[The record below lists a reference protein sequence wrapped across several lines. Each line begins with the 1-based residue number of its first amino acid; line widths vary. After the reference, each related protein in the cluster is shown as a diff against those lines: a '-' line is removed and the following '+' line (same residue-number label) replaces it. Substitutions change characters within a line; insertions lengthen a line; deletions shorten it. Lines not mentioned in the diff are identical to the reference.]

1 MALATVQAN
10 LHRGSEG
17 PRRAFRVWWASL
29 PFRVLVTTM
38 LSTLVVLG
46 LAGFFLIHMVS
57 GGVVRAKRQAVMNEA
72 NSAHAFM
79 QQQLRGSDARSMAVA
94 EALNRLAEQTSA
106 QTTQYQMVI
115 QSSTS
120 TLVSGGLEASSVP
133 EALSKKVRQADGMY
147 ITPTSVQWADP
158 AKASEPGFVVGA
170 SLITATNERVP
181 VYYVFPMTAE
191 SQTLQLIQNAVIISF
206 TLLLG
211 AMLVIVYAVT
221 WQVVTPIR
229 RASDT
234 ALRLASGELDERM
247 EERGTV
253 EIQAL
258 ASSMNQMAGELQT
271 RIRQLE
277 SLSAVQRQFVSD
289 VSHELRTPLT
299 TIKMASDLLYAS
311 RDDIGVSSRRTVELM
326 WSEIERFDELLA
338 DLLEI
343 SRFDAGAAV
352 LALDE
357 HDLTR
362 LVGEEIEAQRPLA
375 ERQGIELRMQ
385 VLSDDTRA
393 ELDARRVRR
402 ILRNLLGN
410 AIDHG
415 QGKPVVVTVAADED
429 TVALTVRDH
438 GISLD
443 SDQSAKVFDRF
454 WRADPARTRV
464 VGGTGL
470 GLSIALEDAKLHR
483 GWLSAWGRPGEGAQ
497 FRLTLP
503 RTRDHKVLV
512 SPLPVAPTDDE
523 GSVE

>member
-1 MALATVQAN
+1 MQATPQDNRQGLSAR
-10 LHRGSEG
+10 LRI
-17 PRRAFRVWWASL
+17 WWSSL

-38 LSTLVVLG
+38 LSTMIVLG
-46 LAGFFLIHMVS
+46 LAGFFLIQMVTT
-57 GGVVRAKRQAVMNEA
+57 GVVRAKRGAVINEA
-72 NSAHAFM
+72 SGVHAFM
-79 QQQLRGSDARSMAVA
+79 QQQLRTPESRGMAVV
-94 EALNRLAEQTSA
+94 EALNRMAEQASA

-120 TLVSGGLEASSVP
+120 TIVSGGLAPSSVP
-133 EALSKKVRQADGMY
+133 MQLQDKVHGSDGMF
-147 ITPTSVQWADP
+147 ITPTSIRWVD
-158 AKASEPGFVVGA
+158 AKQPSEPGLVVGTT
-170 SLITATNERVP
+170 LITATDERVP
-181 VYYVFPMTAE
+181 VFYVFPMTAE
-191 SQTLQLIQNAVIISF
+191 TKTLQLIQSAVVVSF
-206 TLLLG
+206 SLLLA

-229 RASDT
+229 KASVT
-234 ALRLASGELDERM
+234 ALRLASGNLDERM

-253 EIQAL
+253 EIQSL
-258 ASSMNQMAGELQT
+258 AESMNQMAGELQA
-271 RIRQLE
+271 RIGQLE

-299 TIKMASDLLYAS
+299 TIKMASDLLYESCDAIS
-311 RDDIGVSSRRTVELM
+311 PSSRRTVELM
-326 WSEIERFDELLA
+326 WNEIERFDELLA

-357 HDLTR
+357 HDFSR
-362 LVGEEIEAQRPLA
+362 IVAEEVEAQRALA
-375 ERQGIELRMQ
+375 QREGITLR
-385 VLSDDTRA
+385 LCIRDDDTRA

-415 QGKPVVVTVAADED
+415 RGKPVDITVASDDD

-438 GISLD
+438 GIGFEAE
-443 SDQSAKVFDRF
+443 QSAQVFDRF
-454 WRADPARTRV
+454 WRADPARNRV

-470 GLSIALEDAKLHR
+470 GLSISLEDAKLHR
-483 GWLSAWGRPGEGAQ
+483 GWLSAWGRPGGGAQ

-503 RTRDHKVLV
+503 RTPEKKVLV
-512 SPLPVAPTDDE
+512 SPLPVAPVDGKE
-523 GSVE
+523 VRP